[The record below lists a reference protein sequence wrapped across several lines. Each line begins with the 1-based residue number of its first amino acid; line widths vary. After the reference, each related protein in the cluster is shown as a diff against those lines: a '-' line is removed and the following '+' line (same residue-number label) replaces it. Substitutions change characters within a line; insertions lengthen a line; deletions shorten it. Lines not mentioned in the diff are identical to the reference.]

1 MEERILTGPRVVSS
15 IAKDSFL
22 EVMVSLVLRKNRSQP
37 RREEGRGS
45 VDRGGFAGKRTNVCH
60 AAGVRGHTA

>member
-1 MEERILTGPRVVSS
+1 MVSS

-37 RREEGRGS
+37 SREEGRGS
-45 VDRGGFAGKRTNVCH
+45 VDRGGFAGK
-60 AAGVRGHTA
+60 

>member
-1 MEERILTGPRVVSS
+1 MVSS

-37 RREEGRGS
+37 SREEGRGS
-45 VDRGGFAGKRTNVCH
+45 VDRGGFAGKWTTVCH
-60 AAGVRGHTA
+60 AAGV